1 MSKKRPQFTPME
13 QTAAGR
19 RFYAVFGTLAILG
32 GVATISLGRLYYHN
46 YRGDNVFAP
55 SAIIIGALALLVYFR
70 NRPQRNRN

>member
-1 MSKKRPQFTPME
+1 MSKKRPQFTSME
-13 QTAAGR
+13 KTVAGR

-32 GVATISLGRLYYHN
+32 GIATIGVGTLYYHN

-70 NRPQRNRN
+70 NRN